1 MRNGQRRTL
10 SVLLLVLSAA
20 PCSGQLPAPKSNR
33 TSRAAQTKVF
43 PLPTTSP
50 QTIRLGNTEIP
61 LTQVVPNS
69 EVALKRLQG
78 ILAAAGDTAVPALT
92 RSLEALSAR
101 AESSRDPTLYFV
113 RNARSVVQLSETR
126 ILWWRDW
133 QELETLNAAVRSY
146 VQLFTSQQQQIREI
160 QENWSLPSQLVA
172 QTRALPPPAA
182 PQSSFPQA
190 LLQRIQQVQQTAAL
204 ADAAVRSALESL
216 VQLQVRISDCRTTVE
231 NVLREIDAAERRLH
245 AGIFVLDSPPFWAA
259 LRGTS
264 YASLRAQALI
274 IVRAVRPRSQAF
286 YSSHRYSLLAYF
298 LLLLVMAAILF
309 GLRQA
314 QRGQAQELPTA
325 SRLLQ
330 APFSVALFM
339 LLFLFAIFFP
349 QAPPEVIRFSQFVL
363 LFPLLRI
370 ALAVFERPLKRPV
383 LAFAIFFALDVLT
396 VHIAAGTLF
405 RRLLLLVVAVGCLAT
420 LAWVLRKSGPVRPLL
435 TQKMGTVAPW
445 FAHLAFLCLAVSV
458 LANLVGCVAL
468 ADLLLDGTLRSGY
481 SAMSLYIMCLLL
493 ACLAA
498 VLSTTRLGQV
508 SRLVRLHRDLVLA
521 RFYTI
526 LKAGGWLAW
535 LISILF
541 AYQIAYAAFVGLRS
555 ALGQR
560 WTIGAVSISLQDISL
575 FFLLVAVAV
584 VLARAIRFFL
594 EEELFPRTRVSIG
607 AAQSGSRLVHYALV
621 LIGFFLALAAA
632 GLDLGRLT
640 LLTGAFG
647 VGLGFGLQNLVAD
660 FVSGIIISLE
670 CPMQVGDTIEVGQ
683 LLGRVTVIG
692 FRSST
697 VRTADGAEV
706 IVPNSRLV
714 GNSLVNWSLTDELC
728 RGELRVGVTYGSD
741 PARVI
746 EILRRITRSN
756 AAVLQDPEP
765 LITFE
770 KFGDGGLE
778 FCLRFWTRIENLVTV
793 RSELNLLMAKEL
805 GKEGLL
811 VSLPQRDSQVR
822 TAA

>member
-10 SVLLLVLSAA
+10 SVLLLVLSVA
-20 PCSGQLPAPKSNR
+20 PGFGQLHAQKSKRAPG
-33 TSRAAQTKVF
+33 AAQTRVSAS
-43 PLPTTSP
+43 PPASP
-50 QTIRLGNTEIP
+50 QTIRLGNSDIP

-69 EVALKRLQG
+69 EAALKRLQG
-78 ILAAAGDTAVPALT
+78 ILAAAGDPAVPALKQ
-92 RSLEALSAR
+92 SLETLSAR
-101 AESSRDPTLYFV
+101 TESSRDPTLYFV

-126 ILWWRDW
+126 VLWWRDW
-133 QELETLNAAVRSY
+133 QELESLNASVRSY

-160 QENWSLPSQLVA
+160 QENWSLPSQPVV
-172 QTRALPPPAA
+172 QPRAVPS
-182 PQSSFPQA
+182 PQASFPQG

-204 ADAAVRSALESL
+204 ADAAVRSVLESL

-231 NVLREIDAAERRLH
+231 NVLREIDASGRRLH
-245 AGIFVLDSPPFWAA
+245 AGIFALDSPPFWAA

-264 YASLRAQALI
+264 YASLRAQALV

-286 YSSHRYSLLAYF
+286 YSSRRYSLFAYF
-298 LLLLVMAAILF
+298 LFLLVMAAILF
-309 GLRQA
+309 GLRKTQ
-314 QRGQAQELPTA
+314 QEEMQKLPAA
-325 SRLLQ
+325 SHLLR
-330 APFSVALFM
+330 APFSAALFI

-370 ALAVFERPLKRPV
+370 ALVVFERPLHRPV
-383 LAFAIFFALDVLT
+383 VAFAVLFALDVLT
-396 VHIAAGTLF
+396 AHFAAGTLF
-405 RRLLLLVVAVGCLAT
+405 RRLLIMVLAVGGLAT
-420 LAWVLRKSGPVRPLL
+420 LAWVLRKSAPGRPLL
-435 TQKMGTVAPW
+435 TQKVGTVASW
-445 FAHLAFLCLAVSV
+445 FAHVAFFCLAVSA

-481 SAMSLYIMCLLL
+481 SAISLYIMCLLL
-493 ACLAA
+493 ACLVAA
-498 VLSTTRLGQV
+498 LTATRLGQV

-521 RFYTI
+521 RFYTL
-526 LKAGGWLAW
+526 LKAAGWLAW

-541 AYQIAYAAFVGLRS
+541 AYQIAYAAFVGFRS
-555 ALGQR
+555 ALR
-560 WTIGAVSISLQDISL
+560 HKWTIGAVSVSLQDISL

-584 VLARAIRFFL
+584 SLARAIRFCL
-594 EEELFPRTRVSIG
+594 EEELFPRTRVSLG

-621 LIGFFLALAAA
+621 LVGFFLALAAA
-632 GLDLGRLT
+632 GVDLGRLT

-670 CPMQVGDTIEVGQ
+670 RPMQVGDTIEVGQ
-683 LLGRVTVIG
+683 LLGRVSVIG

-746 EILRRITRSN
+746 EILARIARSN
-756 AAVLQDPEP
+756 AAVLQNPEP

-778 FCLRFWTRIENLVTV
+778 FCLRFWTRIENLVIV
-793 RSELNLLMAKEL
+793 RSQLNLLVAEEL
-805 GKEGLL
+805 GKQGFL
-811 VSLPQRDSQVR
+811 VSHSQAR
-822 TAA
+822 PAAA